1 MLTKLYNY
9 ILDQSSKN
17 DNGEKRLIPEKLSD
31 YRFGDMGKI
40 VDNDNKQLP
49 GKLKNSFYRQDKNED
64 DKNRIITRKKKSI

>member
-1 MLTKLYNY
+1 
-9 ILDQSSKN
+9 
-17 DNGEKRLIPEKLSD
+17 
-31 YRFGDMGKI
+31 MGKI